1 METLK
6 YITGTLIQF
15 FKSLNI
21 TSKANAENNDNEEI
35 THTKFGINLKRAPTA
50 GKTPSSLL
58 TLMYSEENETL
69 FI

>member
-6 YITGTLIQF
+6 YITNTIIQF
-15 FKSLNI
+15 FKGLNV
-21 TSKANAENNDNEEI
+21 TAKTNTANNDNLEI
-35 THTKFGINLKRAPTA
+35 THTKFGTNLKQVS

-58 TLMYSEENETL
+58 SLMYSEENETL

>member
-6 YITGTLIQF
+6 YIINAIIQF
-15 FKSLNI
+15 LKSSNA
-21 TSKANAENNDNEEI
+21 TTKANTTENGNVEI
-35 THTKFGINLKRAPTA
+35 THTKFGINLKQVS

>member
-6 YITGTLIQF
+6 YITNTLTQF
-15 FKSLNI
+15 FKSLN
-21 TSKANAENNDNEEI
+21 TTKTNTADNDNVEI
-35 THTKFGINLKRAPTA
+35 THTKFGINLKRAPNS
-50 GKTPSSLL
+50 GKATSSLL

>member
-6 YITGTLIQF
+6 YITNALIQF
-15 FKSLNI
+15 FKS
-21 TSKANAENNDNEEI
+21 SNATTKENAASNDNVEI
-35 THTKFGINLKRAPTA
+35 THTKFGINLKRAPTS
-50 GKTPSSLL
+50 GNVSSSLL

>member
-1 METLK
+1 METPK
-6 YITGTLIQF
+6 YISKTIQF

-21 TSKANAENNDNEEI
+21 RTKANTEER
-35 THTKFGINLKRAPTA
+35 TDFELTQTRFGLNLRPASATD
-50 GKTPSSLL
+50 KTSNSLL